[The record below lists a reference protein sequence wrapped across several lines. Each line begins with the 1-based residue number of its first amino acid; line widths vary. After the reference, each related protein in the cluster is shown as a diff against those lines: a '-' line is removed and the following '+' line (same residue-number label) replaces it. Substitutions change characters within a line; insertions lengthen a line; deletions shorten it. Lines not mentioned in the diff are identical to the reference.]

1 MTAQKTT
8 GYLKTIMTESRTRT
22 LELLEGLDDQQLM
35 GPRWDTVNPL
45 RWEIGHVAWFHE
57 SFIARR
63 LDNTPPIWDRGDEI
77 YDSIKIEHGA
87 RWDLPLLTRE
97 ESLKYMQ
104 DVEDANF
111 ARLSGNQ
118 AGEEDSFIYQFSTFH
133 NDMHN
138 EAYSYQRQT
147 LSYPRPS
154 FAVQAENAAEENAG
168 PLPGDVEIPGGSF
181 RLGAEKTDA
190 FVFDNEKWAH
200 DVLVRPFRIAK
211 APVTNEEFAAFVDD
225 GGYDRRELWPDA
237 GWGWRMKEEAGHPAY
252 WLKDGGRWMI
262 RQFDEVNP
270 LPPHQPVSHVNWY
283 EAMAYC
289 KWAGRRLPTELEWEV
304 AASGEPDANGN
315 LAGAKRLYPWGD
327 DAPGP
332 EHCNMDGR
340 VTGTVDVAALPAG
353 DSAWGCRQMM
363 GNIWEWTTTQF
374 DPFPGFAPDAYK
386 EYSEPVFHTRKV
398 LKGGAWATRSR
409 MVNNRH
415 RNFFTNPRRDV
426 LAGFRTCAREYGFD
440 PVAMWG

>member
-22 LELLEGLDDQQLM
+22 LELLEGLDDEQLM
-35 GPRWDTVNPL
+35 GPRWDSVNPL

-77 YDSIKIEHGA
+77 YDSIKIEHGV

-111 ARLSGNQ
+111 ARLSGNE

-154 FAVQAENAAEENAG
+154 FAVQAENEAEENAG

-181 RLGAEKTDA
+181 RLGAEKSDA

-225 GGYDRRELWPDA
+225 GGYARRELWPDA
-237 GWGWRMKEEAGHPAY
+237 GWGWRVKEEAGHPAY
-252 WLKDGGRWMI
+252 WLKDGGQWMI

-327 DAPGP
+327 DEPGP

-340 VTGTVDVAALPAG
+340 VAGTVDVAALPAG

-415 RNFFTNPRRDV
+415 RNFFENPRRDV

-440 PVAMWG
+440 PVALWG

>member
-35 GPRWDTVNPL
+35 GPRWDIVNPL

-57 SFIARR
+57 SFIVRR
-63 LDNTPPIWDRGDEI
+63 LDKTPPIWDRGDEI
-77 YDSIKIEHGA
+77 FDSIKIEHGV
-87 RWDLPLLTRE
+87 RWDLPLPTRE
-97 ESLKYMQ
+97 ESLKYMR
-104 DVEDANF
+104 DVEDANL
-111 ARLSGNQ
+111 ARLSGNE

-154 FAVQAENAAEENAG
+154 FAVEAENEAEENAG

-200 DVLVRPFRIAK
+200 DVLVQPFRIAK

-225 GGYDRRELWPDA
+225 GGYARRELWPDA
-237 GWGWRMKEEAGHPAY
+237 GWGWRVKEEAGHPVY

-262 RQFDEVNP
+262 RQFDEMTP

-327 DAPGP
+327 DEPGP

-415 RNFFTNPRRDV
+415 RNFFTPERRDV
-426 LAGFRTCAREYGFD
+426 LAGFRTCAREYDFD
-440 PVAMWG
+440 AIAMWG